1 MVLPSFTSSVEIDVG
16 ITSQASSA
24 AETDFTVPLIQ
35 SAIARGHFERQMFE
49 TELFGI
55 LENRK

>member
-24 AETDFTVPLIQ
+24 AKPDFTVPLIQ
-35 SAIARGHFERQMFE
+35 SAIARGHLERQ
-49 TELFGI
+49 TTV
-55 LENRK
+55 

>member
-24 AETDFTVPLIQ
+24 AETDFTAPLIQ
-35 SAIARGHFERQMFE
+35 SAIARGHLERQ
-49 TELFGI
+49 TTV
-55 LENRK
+55 